1 FLYLYIGLLGL
12 AFALAAIVFRKN
24 RYAAP
29 LAILMVTFLLWML
42 GEHTPVG
49 LTIFRLLPYA
59 IKLPLYA
66 EYVLPAF
73 ALSMAALAGL
83 GADHVLSGRPAAIA
97 AAAIAICAIDLI
109 AVASGRPMNTQMF
122 DNEAGI
128 EYD

>member
-1 FLYLYIGLLGL
+1 YNLPWNATFLYLYFGLLGL
-12 AFALAAIVFRKN
+12 GFAIVAIVWRKN

-29 LAILMVTFLLWML
+29 LAILTITFLLWML

-73 ALSMAALAGL
+73 ALSMAILAGL
-83 GADHVLSGRPAAIA
+83 GADHVLSGRRAAFA
-97 AAAIAICAIDLI
+97 AAAIAVCAIDLV
-109 AVASGRPMNTQMF
+109 AVASGRP
-122 DNEAGI
+122 
-128 EYD
+128 